1 MLPGDLVRTTGAK
14 VMRKLM
20 AITFG
25 VSALLILSISA
36 GAAQSGTKGIG
47 KRAWSYGPQTCVH
60 VRFMR
65 SRQTR
70 YAGAPRCRRIAA

>member
-1 MLPGDLVRTTGAK
+1 
-14 VMRKLM
+14 MRKLM
-20 AITFG
+20 AIAFG

-36 GAAQSGTKGIG
+36 SAAAAGPKGARKPNRT
-47 KRAWSYGPQTCVH
+47 YGPATCVH
-60 VRFMR
+60 VRFLR